1 MGKVIK
7 LTESELKRLIE
18 NIIQEQNLAM
28 GQNYQQ
34 GKDMRVGEFQQKRQA
49 VNTAVKQGAQAVGN
63 AAKQAANMGK
73 QVIVTIGKVTF
84 TVITYGAAVVFL
96 IGKGLYKVSAA
107 VGNSILKFVSA
118 VGGATVSA
126 ATALGQ
132 STISGLKVAGIAMEK
147 GGDFVGQQ
155 LVNLKDST
163 VAIAKWVVGLF
174 KGLGAAAYAKA
185 LVGANSIKEL
195 GSAMGNWLQGQYNTV
210 ANALGASW
218 DEAKGL
224 AQKGLSNLKAGAKSA
239 YDTVSKTATNFA
251 NKASNYAGQA
261 VGAIQGFLS
270 EFFNRLLSM
279 ENKSTN
285 TLLSEMV
292 NYNGKTIL

>member
-18 NIIQEQNLAM
+18 NIIQEQNLAI
-28 GQNYQQ
+28 GQNFQQ
-34 GKDMRVGEFQQKRQA
+34 GQQIGQQAGQRARQA
-49 VNTAVKQGAQAVGN
+49 VNTAVKQGAQAVGD
-63 AAKQAANMGK
+63 AAKVVARTGK
-73 QVIVTIGKVTF
+73 QVIVTIGKATF

-107 VGNSILKFVSA
+107 VGNSILKFISA

-132 STISGLKVAGIAMEK
+132 ATISGLKSAGIAIEK
-147 GGDFVGQQ
+147 GADFVGQQ
-155 LVNLKDST
+155 LNSLKDST
-163 VAIAKWVVGLF
+163 VATAKWVVGLF

-185 LVGANSIKEL
+185 LVAANTIKEL
-195 GSAMGNWLQGQYNTV
+195 NTAMGNWLKTQYNTV
-210 ANALGASW
+210 ANAIGATW
-218 DEAKGL
+218 DQAVGL

-239 YDTVSKTATNFA
+239 YDTVSKTASNIA
-251 NKASNYAGQA
+251 NTASDYAGRAFGA
-261 VGAIQGFLS
+261 VKGFLS
-270 EFFNRLLSM
+270 EFFDRLLSM

-285 TLLSEMV
+285 ALLSEMV